1 MLFRSV
7 DARTYQLLRFEGE
20 LKNLHINI
28 HNDYSQELVPASLV
42 IDMGYDHT
50 EGFTQVKY
58 MSSILKSGNEQC
70 RSLLFKREQEDREW
84 DNKVKSTENILA
96 DIQLAG
102 YDSIYWEKNLI
113 QRTRDEEI
121 IVMKAHP
128 ELYRI
133 AYSPLL
139 VQKASQSRAFGKELP
154 QEFV

>member
-1 MLFRSV
+1 MRDKGLWKQDYILCGTLYV

-70 RSLLFKREQEDREW
+70 RTLLFKREQEDTEW

-102 YDSIYWEKNLI
+102 YDSI
-113 QRTRDEEI
+113 
-121 IVMKAHP
+121 
-128 ELYRI
+128 
-133 AYSPLL
+133 
-139 VQKASQSRAFGKELP
+139 
-154 QEFV
+154 